1 MTKEKLAFLRVA
13 KIPVPIGNIGDN
25 KERRRDMLKK
35 LASYIKEYKKD
46 SILTPIFV
54 ILEVVME
61 VIIPLL
67 MAKII
72 DVGIQNGDVHY
83 ILEMGALLIV
93 SAILSL
99 TFGMLSG
106 RFAAK
111 ASAGYAKNL
120 RKAMFHK
127 IQDYSFE
134 NIDKFSTSSLVTRM
148 TTDVTNVQMAFQMI
162 IRILVRGPIMMIFA
176 LLMVM
181 SISMK
186 LSAVF
191 FVAIPVLGAILF
203 YIAIKAH
210 PNFERVFKK
219 YDKLN
224 RVVQENVSAIRVVK
238 AYVRE
243 SFEEK
248 KFKEVNDEVYANFKK
263 AEKIVAFNGPVM
275 QFTIYTCILL
285 ISWIGTQLIVGGE
298 MQTGQL
304 SSIIT
309 YAWQILASLMMLSFV
324 FVMIIIAQS
333 SAERIIEVIDEEP
346 TIKDKEN
353 PVTEVKDGSIKF
365 ENVSFQYSDEQKDDK
380 FALENIN
387 LDIKA
392 GETIG
397 IIGGTGSSKS
407 TLVQL
412 IPRLYDVTK
421 GSIKVGGVDV
431 KDYEIHA
438 LRDAVAMVLQK
449 NVLFSGTIAENLRW
463 GDKEADQEELEE
475 ACKLAQADGFIKEF
489 PSKYETVLDQGGT
502 NVSGGQKQRICI
514 ARAMLKKPKILILD
528 DSTSAVDTKTDALI
542 RKAFRE
548 EIPNTTKIIIAQ
560 RVSSVEDA
568 DKIIVLNEGKI
579 DGIGTSEELLKTNE
593 IYREVYESQMKGG
606 DEDAESKGQ
615 EKENN

>member
-1 MTKEKLAFLRVA
+1 M
-13 KIPVPIGNIGDN
+13 I
-25 KERRRDMLKK
+25 KK
-35 LASYIKEYKKD
+35 LARYVKEYKK
-46 SILTPIFV
+46 SAILTPIFV

-61 VIIPLL
+61 VIIPFL
-67 MAKII
+67 MANII
-72 DVGIQNGDVHY
+72 DVGIQNSDIDY
-83 ILEMGALLIV
+83 ILEMGILLII

-99 TFGMLSG
+99 AFGMLSG

-120 RKAMFHK
+120 RKAMFYK
-127 IQDYSFE
+127 IQDYAFE

-176 LLMVM
+176 LLMVL
-181 SISMK
+181 SISSK
-186 LSAVF
+186 LSLIF
-191 FVAIPVLGAILF
+191 FIAIPVLGAILF
-203 YIAIKAH
+203 FIATKAH
-210 PNFERVFKK
+210 PIFEKVFKK

-224 RVVQENVSAIRVVK
+224 RVVQENLNAIRVVK
-238 AYVRE
+238 SYVRE
-243 SFEEK
+243 ETEEEK
-248 KFKEVNDEVYANFKK
+248 FQEVNDEVYTNFKK
-263 AEKIVAFNGPVM
+263 AEKIVAFNSPVM
-275 QFTIYTCILL
+275 QFTIYTCILF
-285 ISWIGTQLIVGGE
+285 ISWIGAKLIVGGN

-309 YAWQILASLMMLSFV
+309 YAWQILSSLMMISMV

-346 TIKDKEN
+346 VLKNPEN
-353 PVTEVKDGSIKF
+353 PIKEVKNGSISFK
-365 ENVSFQYSDEQKDDK
+365 NVSFCYSDEKDENK
-380 FALENIN
+380 YALDNIN
-387 LDIKA
+387 LDIKQ

-421 GSIKVGGVDV
+421 GEIEVGGVNV
-431 KDYEIHA
+431 KDYDIHA
-438 LRDAVAMVLQK
+438 LRDSVAMVLQK

-463 GDKEADQEELEE
+463 GKKNADLEELENV
-475 ACKLAQADGFIKEF
+475 CKLAQADGFIQEF
-489 PSKYETVLDQGGT
+489 PAKYETVLDQGGT

-514 ARAMLKKPKILILD
+514 ARAILKKPKILILD
-528 DSTSAVDTKTDALI
+528 DSTSAVDTKTDSFI

-560 RVSSVEDA
+560 RVTSIEDA
-568 DKIIVLNEGKI
+568 DRIIVLNEGKI
-579 DGIGTSEELLKTNE
+579 NGIGTSEELLKTNE
-593 IYREVYESQMKGG
+593 IYKEVYESQKKG
-606 DEDAESKGQ
+606 DEQ
-615 EKENN
+615 EDGE

>member
-1 MTKEKLAFLRVA
+1 M
-13 KIPVPIGNIGDN
+13 I
-25 KERRRDMLKK
+25 KK
-35 LASYIKEYKKD
+35 LARYVKEYKK
-46 SILTPIFV
+46 SAILTPIFV

-61 VIIPLL
+61 VIIPFL
-67 MAKII
+67 MANII
-72 DVGIQNGDVHY
+72 DVGIQNSDIDY
-83 ILEMGALLIV
+83 ILEMGILLII

-99 TFGMLSG
+99 AFGMLSG

-120 RKAMFHK
+120 RKAMFYK
-127 IQDYSFE
+127 IQDYAFE

-176 LLMVM
+176 LLMVL
-181 SISMK
+181 SISSK
-186 LSAVF
+186 LSLIF
-191 FVAIPVLGAILF
+191 FIAIPVLGAILF
-203 YIAIKAH
+203 FIATKAH
-210 PNFERVFKK
+210 PIFEKVFKK

-224 RVVQENVSAIRVVK
+224 RVVQENLSAIRVVK
-238 AYVRE
+238 SYVRE
-243 SFEEK
+243 ETEEEK
-248 KFKEVNDEVYANFKK
+248 FQEVNDEVYTNFKK
-263 AEKIVAFNGPVM
+263 AEKIVAFNSPVM
-275 QFTIYTCILL
+275 QFTIYTCILF
-285 ISWIGTQLIVGGE
+285 ISWIGAKLIVGGN

-309 YAWQILASLMMLSFV
+309 YAWQILSSLMMISMV

-346 TIKDKEN
+346 VLKNPEN
-353 PVTEVKDGSIKF
+353 PIKEVKNGSISFK
-365 ENVSFQYSDEQKDDK
+365 NVSFCYSDEKDENK
-380 FALENIN
+380 YALDNIN
-387 LDIKA
+387 LDIKQ

-421 GSIKVGGVDV
+421 GEIEVGGVNV
-431 KDYEIHA
+431 KDYDIHA
-438 LRDAVAMVLQK
+438 LRDSVAMVLQK

-463 GDKEADQEELEE
+463 GKKNADLEELENV
-475 ACKLAQADGFIKEF
+475 CKLAQADGFIQEF
-489 PSKYETVLDQGGT
+489 PAKYETVLDQGGT

-514 ARAMLKKPKILILD
+514 ARAILKKPKILILD
-528 DSTSAVDTKTDALI
+528 DSTSAVDTKTDSFI

-560 RVSSVEDA
+560 RVTSIEDA

-593 IYREVYESQMKGG
+593 IYKEVYESQMKG
-606 DEDAESKGQ
+606 DDKEDGE
-615 EKENN
+615 

>member
-1 MTKEKLAFLRVA
+1 MF
-13 KIPVPIGNIGDN
+13 
-25 KERRRDMLKK
+25 KK
-35 LASYIKEYKKD
+35 LAKYVKEYKK
-46 SILTPIFV
+46 SAILTPIFV
-54 ILEVVME
+54 ILEVVIE

-67 MAKII
+67 MAQII
-72 DVGIQNGDVHY
+72 DVGIQNGDVKY
-83 ILEMGALLIV
+83 ILEIGGLLIV

-120 RKAMFHK
+120 RKEMFHK
-127 IQDYSFE
+127 VQDYSFE

-176 LLMVM
+176 LLMVI
-181 SISMK
+181 SISAK
-186 LSAVF
+186 LSLVF
-191 FVAIPVLGAILF
+191 FVAIPVLGFILF
-203 YIAIKAH
+203 YIARKAH
-210 PNFERVFKK
+210 PNFEKVFKK

-243 SFEEK
+243 DHEK
-248 KFKEVNDEVYANFKK
+248 EKFKEVNGEVYSYFKK
-263 AEKIVAFNGPVM
+263 AEKIIAFNGPVM
-275 QFTIYTCILL
+275 QFTIYACILL
-285 ISWIGTQLIVGGE
+285 ISWIGSQLIVGGE
-298 MQTGQL
+298 MGTGQL

-309 YAWQILASLMMLSFV
+309 YAWQILSSLMMLSFV
-324 FVMIIIAQS
+324 FVMIIMAQS
-333 SAERIIEVIDEEP
+333 SAERILEVIEEEP
-346 TIKDKEN
+346 TLKNKEKT
-353 PVTEVKDGSIKF
+353 VKEVKDGSIKF
-365 ENVSFQYSDEQKDDK
+365 ENVSFRYSDEQDENTY
-380 FALENIN
+380 ALEDIN
-387 LDIKA
+387 LDIKQ

-407 TLVQL
+407 SLVQL

-421 GSIKVGGVDV
+421 GSVKVGGVDV
-431 KDYEIHA
+431 RDYDIET
-438 LRDAVAMVLQK
+438 LREEVAMVLQK

-463 GDKEADQEELEE
+463 GKQNADQEELEE

-489 PSKYETVLDQGGT
+489 PSKYDTVLDQGGT

-514 ARAMLKKPKILILD
+514 ARAILKQPKILILD

-548 EIPNTTKIIIAQ
+548 KIPNTTKIIIAQ
-560 RVSSVEDA
+560 RVSSIEDA
-568 DKIIVLNEGKI
+568 DKIIVLNDGKI

-593 IYREVYESQMKGG
+593 IYREVYESQTKGG
-606 DEDAESKGQ
+606 DEDAE
-615 EKENN
+615 

>member
-1 MTKEKLAFLRVA
+1 M
-13 KIPVPIGNIGDN
+13 I
-25 KERRRDMLKK
+25 KK
-35 LASYIKEYKKD
+35 LASYIKEYKK
-46 SILTPIFV
+46 STILTPIFV
-54 ILEVVME
+54 VLEVVME

-83 ILEMGALLIV
+83 ILEMGGLLIV

-134 NIDKFSTSSLVTRM
+134 NVDKFSTSSLVTRM

-181 SISMK
+181 SISFK
-186 LSAVF
+186 LSTIF
-191 FVAIPVLGAILF
+191 LVAIPVLGAILF

-224 RVVQENVSAIRVVK
+224 RVVQENGSAIRVVK

-248 KFKEVNDEVYANFKK
+248 KFKEVNDEVYTNFKK

-324 FVMIIIAQS
+324 FVMIIMAQS

-346 TIKDKEN
+346 TIKNKEQAIK
-353 PVTEVKDGSIKF
+353 EVRNGSITF
-365 ENVSFQYSDEQKDDK
+365 ENVSFKYSDEEDEDK
-380 FALENIN
+380 YALENIN
-387 LDIKA
+387 LDIKE

-421 GSIKVGGVDV
+421 GSIKVGGIDV
-431 KDYEIHA
+431 KDYDIQS

-463 GDKEADQEELEE
+463 GKKNADQEELEDV
-475 ACKLAQADGFIKEF
+475 CKLAQADGFIKEF

-514 ARAMLKKPKILILD
+514 ARAILKKPKILILD
-528 DSTSAVDTKTDALI
+528 DSTSAVDTKTDSLI

-560 RVSSVEDA
+560 RVSSIEDA
-568 DKIIVLNEGKI
+568 DKIIVLNDGKI

-593 IYREVYESQMKGG
+593 IYREVYETQMKGG
-606 DEDAESKGQ
+606 DDND
-615 EKENN
+615 ENKD

>member
-1 MTKEKLAFLRVA
+1 MF
-13 KIPVPIGNIGDN
+13 
-25 KERRRDMLKK
+25 KK
-35 LASYIKEYKKD
+35 LAKYVKEYKK
-46 SILTPIFV
+46 SAILTPIFV
-54 ILEVVME
+54 VLEVVME

-67 MAKII
+67 MAQII
-72 DVGIQNGDVHY
+72 DVGIQNGDVKY
-83 ILEMGALLIV
+83 ILEIGGLLIV

-120 RKAMFHK
+120 RKEMFHK
-127 IQDYSFE
+127 VQDYSFE

-176 LLMVM
+176 LLMVI
-181 SISMK
+181 SISAK
-186 LSAVF
+186 LSLVF
-191 FVAIPVLGAILF
+191 FVAIPVLGFILF
-203 YIAIKAH
+203 YIARKAH
-210 PNFERVFKK
+210 PNFEKVFKK

-243 SFEEK
+243 DHEK
-248 KFKEVNDEVYANFKK
+248 EKFKEVNGEVYSYFKK
-263 AEKIVAFNGPVM
+263 AEKIIAFNGPVM
-275 QFTIYTCILL
+275 QFTIYACILL
-285 ISWIGTQLIVGGE
+285 ISWIGSQLIVGGE
-298 MQTGQL
+298 MGTGQL

-309 YAWQILASLMMLSFV
+309 YAWQILSSLMMLSFV
-324 FVMIIIAQS
+324 FVMIIMAQS
-333 SAERIIEVIDEEP
+333 SAERILEIIEEEP
-346 TIKDKEN
+346 TLKNKEKT
-353 PVTEVKDGSIKF
+353 VKEVKDGSIKF
-365 ENVSFQYSDEQKDDK
+365 ENVSFRYSDEQDENTY
-380 FALENIN
+380 ALENIN
-387 LDIKA
+387 LDIKP

-421 GSIKVGGVDV
+421 GSVKVGGVDV
-431 KDYEIHA
+431 RDYDIET
-438 LRDAVAMVLQK
+438 LREEVAMVLQK

-463 GDKEADQEELEE
+463 GKQDADQEELEE

-489 PSKYETVLDQGGT
+489 PSKYDTVLDQGGT

-514 ARAMLKKPKILILD
+514 ARAILKQPKILILD

-548 EIPNTTKIIIAQ
+548 KIPNTTKIIIAQ
-560 RVSSVEDA
+560 RVSSIEDA
-568 DKIIVLNEGKI
+568 DQIIVLNDGKI
-579 DGIGTSEELLKTNE
+579 DGIGTSEELLKSNE
-593 IYREVYESQMKGG
+593 IYREVYESQTKGG
-606 DEDAESKGQ
+606 DEDAE
-615 EKENN
+615 

>member
-1 MTKEKLAFLRVA
+1 
-13 KIPVPIGNIGDN
+13 
-25 KERRRDMLKK
+25 MLKK
-35 LASYIKEYKKD
+35 LASYVKEYKKD
-46 SILTPIFV
+46 AILTPIFV
-54 ILEVVME
+54 VLEVVME

-127 IQDYSFE
+127 VQDYSFE

-248 KFKEVNDEVYANFKK
+248 KFKEVNDEVYENFKK

-324 FVMIIIAQS
+324 FVMIIMAQS

-353 PVTEVKDGSIKF
+353 PLTEVKDGSIKF
-365 ENVSFQYSDEQKDDK
+365 ENVSFQYSDEQNDDK

-412 IPRLYDVTK
+412 IPRLYDTTK

-463 GDKEADQEELEE
+463 GDKEADQEDLEE

-579 DGIGTSEELLKTNE
+579 DGIGTSEELLKTNA
-593 IYREVYESQMKGG
+593 IYREVYESQTKGG
-606 DEDAESKGQ
+606 DEDA
-615 EKENN
+615 

>member
-1 MTKEKLAFLRVA
+1 M
-13 KIPVPIGNIGDN
+13 I
-25 KERRRDMLKK
+25 KK
-35 LASYIKEYKKD
+35 LASYVKEYKKD

-54 ILEVVME
+54 VLEVIME

-67 MAKII
+67 MARII

-83 ILEMGALLIV
+83 ILEMGVLLIV

-127 IQDYSFE
+127 VQDYSFE

-162 IRILVRGPIMMIFA
+162 IRILVRGPMMLIFA
-176 LLMVM
+176 LIMVM
-181 SISMK
+181 TISMN
-186 LSAVF
+186 LSAIF

-248 KFKEVNDEVYANFKK
+248 KFKEVNDEVYENFKK
-263 AEKIVAFNGPVM
+263 AEKVVAFNGPVM

-285 ISWIGTQLIVGGE
+285 ISWIGSQLIVGGE
-298 MQTGQL
+298 MGTGQL

-324 FVMIIIAQS
+324 FVMIIMAQS

-353 PVTEVKDGSIKF
+353 PIKEVKDGSIKF
-365 ENVSFQYSDEQKDDK
+365 ENVSFQYSDEQEDDK

-421 GSIKVGGVDV
+421 GNIKVGGIDV

-463 GDKEADQEELEE
+463 GDKDADQEELED

-489 PSKYETVLDQGGT
+489 PSKYDTVLDQGGT

-560 RVSSVEDA
+560 RISSIEDA
-568 DKIIVLNEGKI
+568 DKIIVLDNGKI
-579 DGIGTSEELLKTNE
+579 SGVGTSAELLKNNDIYKE
-593 IYREVYESQMKGG
+593 IYNLQTKGEE
-606 DEDAESKGQ
+606 DE
-615 EKENN
+615 